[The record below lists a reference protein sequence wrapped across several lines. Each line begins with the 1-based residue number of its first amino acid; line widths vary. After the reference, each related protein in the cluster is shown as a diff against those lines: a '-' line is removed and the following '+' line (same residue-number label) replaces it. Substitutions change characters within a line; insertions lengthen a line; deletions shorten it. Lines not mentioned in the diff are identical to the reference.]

1 MKGWYTIE
9 NVFSKIN
16 ICLWKFFDWRPS
28 TKVMNPQNGWTYNF
42 TNFQPPPES
51 FKTKCQFNVAFIGN
65 HNIYYKEKNDDS
77 SSSLGIGESL

>member
-1 MKGWYTIE
+1 
-9 NVFSKIN
+9 
-16 ICLWKFFDWRPS
+16 
-28 TKVMNPQNGWTYNF
+28 MNPQNGWTYNF